1 MNKRPIQWLDHD
13 IKQWQE
19 AKLEKQRQEIIK
31 IHQREHAK
39 RVEEW
44 RYRLK
49 NVAFRN
55 VDYKEIFAEASAGD
69 IIYCDPPYSH
79 SQSILYGAQDFKLT
93 ELFNEIKMA
102 LNMNVEAKNCR

>member
-39 RVEEW
+39 RVEECLRHYNSLHW
-44 RYRLK
+44 
-49 NVAFRN
+49 
-55 VDYKEIFAEASAGD
+55 
-69 IIYCDPPYSH
+69 
-79 SQSILYGAQDFKLT
+79 
-93 ELFNEIKMA
+93 
-102 LNMNVEAKNCR
+102 